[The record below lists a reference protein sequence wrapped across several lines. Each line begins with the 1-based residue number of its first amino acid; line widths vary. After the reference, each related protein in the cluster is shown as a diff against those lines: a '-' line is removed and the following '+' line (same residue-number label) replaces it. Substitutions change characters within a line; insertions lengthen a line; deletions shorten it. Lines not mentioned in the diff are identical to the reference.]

1 VEEAQSDEDEQ
12 RTNKRRTK
20 AEREED
26 FTKAICPLRWRD
38 GAMASSLRVF
48 ENMNR
53 GVATIIEALALA
65 HRATP
70 RVTVSFIFLIWPS
83 SPPLGALSTLAHQF
97 SEPPAPHLINQK
109 LLTPPS
115 AINLKPVDAIQFA
128 TFRETKPPLLL
139 FGPRRS
145 ACRHHM
151 SIRFLDPM
159 RLSHRTEGSGTVT
172 PTAERTRW
180 VGPVQPDPL
189 GL

>member
-1 VEEAQSDEDEQ
+1 VEKAQSDEDEQ

-115 AINLKPVDAIQFA
+115 AINLKPVTRFSL
-128 TFRETKPPLLL
+128 RH
-139 FGPRRS
+139 S
-145 ACRHHM
+145 AKQNPHCCCLGRVEALVVITCQ
-151 SIRFLDPM
+151 SVFW
-159 RLSHRTEGSGTVT
+159 T
-172 PTAERTRW
+172 P
-180 VGPVQPDPL
+180 
-189 GL
+189 